1 MFDDLRIAVEHAESR
16 ITVREILFARADGFF
31 NVSVFLLFII
41 AAVVARVGDHLIH
54 LRNVRLGFNTVRRLF
69 RFIRNR
75 IRRLFRFIRYR
86 LDRFLGS
93 NRLNLFFGNGRLT
106 QLHLIIAVFITGHY
120 ANGNALLD
128 ELADIIVHPE
138 CGKSAHWDALIL
150 GDRAACQCKFKLLC
164 HCLRIIAQ
172 RFIEIA
178 DLDQHKRIGIAV
190 LCFEILLRHR
200 IIIAVSVL
208 DGLCLLLPLLFQLNG
223 NGHRQLRILGTE
235 YVHCS
240 TKRFLKLLRADGRRK
255 NRVGHF
261 HSEAAQ
267 QHIDNGL

>member
-54 LRNVRLGFNTVRRLF
+54 LRNVRLGFNTV
-69 RFIRNR
+69 
-75 IRRLFRFIRYR
+75 RRLFRFIRYR

-150 GDRAACQCKFKLLC
+150 GDRAACQCKLKLLC
-164 HCLRIIAQ
+164 HCLRVTAQ

-178 DLDQHKRIGIAV
+178 DPDQHQSIGIAV
-190 LCFEILLRHR
+190 LCLEILLRHR